1 MSNSIIDAPLA
12 YSIPYAAT
20 ATSEVAKTATANEQA
35 SRPSQPE
42 SPHSHRQEW
51 IRDVVIGMADGLTV
65 PFALA
70 AGLAGTLSTTAL
82 IITAGLAEI
91 AAGCIAMGLGGYLAV
106 KSDHEYFVAQRIR
119 KEQQVMYASD
129 EERRKLATLL
139 AGWGLPHEQV
149 QTAVESI
156 SDDREQWLDFMMKH
170 DLGLEMPRPE
180 RARNSSIT
188 IGASYVV
195 GGLVP
200 LLPYMFL
207 RDPKTALLVS
217 VFVTL
222 IALFIFG
229 FGKGKFLGTNPF
241 RSALQ
246 TTVVGGVAAAVA
258 YAAARWIA

>member
-1 MSNSIIDAPLA
+1 MNDSLLDQHAPPSVPDDVVANLE
-12 YSIPYAAT
+12 SSTRAAIGHESSP
-20 ATSEVAKTATANEQA
+20 APPAPAH
-35 SRPSQPE
+35 SR
-42 SPHSHRQEW
+42 RQEW
-51 IRDVVIGMADGLTV
+51 IRDVVIGLADGLTV

-70 AGLAGTLSTTAL
+70 AGLAGTLSTTTL

-106 KSDHEYFVAQRIR
+106 KSDHEYFVAQRSR
-119 KEQQVMYASD
+119 KQQQVIHASA
-129 EERRKLATLL
+129 EEREKLADLL
-139 AGWGLPHEQV
+139 AGWGLPHDQV
-149 QTAVESI
+149 RAAVASI
-156 SDDREQWLDFMMKH
+156 TGDSEQWLDFVMKH

-207 RDPKTALLVS
+207 GDPKTALLVS
-217 VFVTL
+217 VFVT
-222 IALFIFG
+222 IVALFIFG

-241 RSALQ
+241 RSAVQ
-246 TTVVGGVAAAVA
+246 TTVVGGLAAAVA